1 MHELGIAQEIL
12 ALVRRHVPDGQ
23 ARLVRD
29 VRVRVGDLAGVV
41 SESLEFCFS
50 AVVAD
55 TPWSQATLVIERVPA
70 CVRCEACGH
79 VFATELRGA
88 GCAACGDARLRMVSG
103 QELQVASV
111 DLADLGDPADRAD
124 RAGEAERAAQGVGEH
139 EEAVS

>member
-1 MHELGIAQEIL
+1 VHELGIAQEIL
-12 ALVRRHVPDGQ
+12 ALVRRHVPDAQ
-23 ARLVRD
+23 AGLVRD

-70 CVRCEACGH
+70 CVRCESCGH
-79 VFATELRGA
+79 VFATTLRGA
-88 GCAACGDARLRMVSG
+88 GCVGCGAARVRLVSG

-111 DLADLGDPADRAD
+111 DLAD
-124 RAGEAERAAQGVGEH
+124 EAESAAPSVGAH
-139 EEAVS
+139 EETVA

>member
-12 ALVRRHVPDGQ
+12 ALVRRHVPDAQ
-23 ARLVRD
+23 AGLVRD

-55 TPWSQATLVIERVPA
+55 TQWSQATLMIERVPA

-79 VFATELRGA
+79 VVASALRGA
-88 GCAACGDARLRMVSG
+88 GCVVCGDARARMVSG

-111 DLADLGDPADRAD
+111 DLADQ
-124 RAGEAERAAQGVGEH
+124 AGEAESAPQSVGAH
-139 EEAVS
+139 EEAVPG

>member
-12 ALVRRHVPDGQ
+12 ALVRRHVPDVQ
-23 ARLVRD
+23 AGLVRD

-55 TPWSQATLVIERVPA
+55 TPWSQATLVVERVPA

-79 VFATELRGA
+79 VFATALCGA
-88 GCAACGDARLRMVSG
+88 GCAVCGDARVRMVSG

-111 DLADLGDPADRAD
+111 DVADTADE
-124 RAGEAERAAQGVGEH
+124 AGGAASGVVAQEG
-139 EEAVS
+139 AVAG